1 MNNEKSFF
9 ESVMEELGMLKK
21 DLGESLK
28 HQAKQGA
35 MNKVKGATNKAR
47 GLTIKGIVQG
57 CLTIIIIVV
66 VAVGGFKMYKII
78 QKANAYDESQKTT
91 VNESSDDGVQTAG
104 MLAEDS
110 KERAKREL
118 KEVMEHAKTV
128 AEIRIAKIPIP
139 GVLHTYKYDDENKV
153 EFLRKKLVIQ
163 KEADSLLDFMLDIKP
178 LEKRLSPD
186 GEKIQYVVTK
196 DVFDKIDPTEFE
208 LDITKPIINKQHP
221 EPTFIGR
228 DEKECRNEKEYK
240 NIVDKWVRKAYDNH
254 KRRVND
260 YAQNMKFQEVMAHDA
275 NWKNEFHL
283 SAQAKFKSD
292 YLTDEYFVSRYQ
304 ALIKETIEGIY
315 NNINDDVK
323 SVVVSGK
330 NGDVEIHAPKIQ
342 TPVEVVF
349 EGWDK

>member
-35 MNKVKGATNKAR
+35 MNKVKGATRKAR
-47 GLTIKGIVQG
+47 GLTIGGIVQG
-57 CLTIIIIVV
+57 VLSIVLV
-66 VAVGGFKMYKII
+66 IALAIGGFKIYVNHK
-78 QKANAYDESQKTT
+78 KAKAYDESKNTT
-91 VNESSDDGVQTAG
+91 QNQSSNEGVQTAG
-104 MLAEDS
+104 RLSEDS
-110 KERAKREL
+110 KERAKKDL
-118 KEVMEHAKTV
+118 KKVMEHAKTV
-128 AEIRIAKIPIP
+128 SEIRIAEIPID
-139 GVLHTYKYDDENKV
+139 GVIHDYTYDDKNKND
-153 EFLRKKLVIQ
+153 FFRKKLLIE
-163 KEADSLLDFMLDIKP
+163 KEGSALLNFMLNIRP

-196 DVFDKIDPTEFE
+196 DIFDNIDPKEFK
-208 LDITKPIINKQHP
+208 LDQTKPVKNLKHP
-221 EPTFIGR
+221 EPTFINR
-228 DEKECRNEKEYK
+228 TEEECRNEIEYK
-240 NIVDKWVRKAYDNH
+240 NIVDKWIRKAYDH
-254 KRRVND
+254 HRRKFNE

-283 SAQAKFKSD
+283 TAAAKFKSD

-304 ALIKETIEGIY
+304 ALVKQAIEGIY

-323 SVVVSGK
+323 SVVVPGK